1 MFTISSKY
9 NQKLFKC
16 FATLIIIRY
25 YRILRD
31 NMNLKK
37 GLLVK
42 FDDGDFKLIEEAA
55 RQRRISKAALVRMM
69 AIKQMQLEQ
78 ANGDLHE

>member
-1 MFTISSKY
+1 
-9 NQKLFKC
+9 
-16 FATLIIIRY
+16 
-25 YRILRD
+25 
-31 NMNLKK
+31 MNLKR

-42 FDDGDFKLIEEAA
+42 FSDSDFELIEEAA

>member
-1 MFTISSKY
+1 MDIQGY
-9 NQKLFKC
+9 
-16 FATLIIIRY
+16 
-25 YRILRD
+25 

-42 FDDGDFKLIEEAA
+42 FDDVDFKLIEEAA